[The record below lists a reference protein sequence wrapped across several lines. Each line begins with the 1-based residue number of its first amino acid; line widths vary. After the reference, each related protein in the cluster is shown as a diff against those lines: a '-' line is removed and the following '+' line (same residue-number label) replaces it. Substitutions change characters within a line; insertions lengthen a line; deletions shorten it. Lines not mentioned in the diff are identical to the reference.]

1 MHCSAEQF
9 MTPKQVNSVPQ
20 FIVRSFCFCYKAIHQ
35 MIWEVG
41 SVMIY
46 CTCTVQ
52 RSAALRVALGFIY
65 NQLNRQPPPG
75 YACVCICV
83 CVCICILFVFCI
95 CTMQCFVQ
103 RSAVGRCIR

>member
-46 CTCTVQ
+46 CTALQVQ
-52 RSAALRVALGFIY
+52 SEGALGEPA
-65 NQLNRQPPPG
+65 LLP
-75 YACVCICV
+75 
-83 CVCICILFVFCI
+83 
-95 CTMQCFVQ
+95 
-103 RSAVGRCIR
+103 